1 MRRVLVIE
9 DGTEYTEAFRRLSPG
24 GGAGPAVFDRAGSG
38 AEARRALASAPPSA
52 VFLDVVFDRT
62 PEAELEGDLAA
73 LASRFG
79 GDRRRAV
86 RQLSELQGFYL
97 LDTLAPLLPRVPVVL
112 AYDFGA
118 EPARLAAL
126 RRRVPTLEGLPD
138 GAGLAAAL
146 ALLLPPA
153 TIPA

>member
-9 DGTEYTEAFRRLSPG
+9 DGTEYTEAFERLSPG
-24 GGAGPAVFDRAGSG
+24 LGGPLAAFDRAGSG
-38 AEARRALASAPPSA
+38 AEARSRLSATAYSA

-62 PEAELEGDLAA
+62 PEAVLEGDLPA
-73 LASRFG
+73 LVHRFG

-86 RQLSELQGFYL
+86 RQLEELQGFYL
-97 LDTLAPLLPRVPVVL
+97 LDALAPLLPPVPVVL

-126 RRRVPTLEGLPD
+126 RRRVPTLAGLPD

-146 ALLLPPA
+146 ALLLPPDN
-153 TIPA
+153 IPS